1 MSPNELITEFQNKDY
16 DYFLRKMLDAVPDNI
31 DKREGSIIY
40 DALAPAALVMGQQSL
55 DMANVI
61 KETYIKTASGEF
73 LDYRAIE
80 HGTSRYPATQTEAKA
95 KVLNDK
101 KEPLDNVQIGDKFA
115 SIGDSPIFY
124 VVTKINSD
132 LTIELTAETAGSSAN
147 SYIGQVLPVTPND
160 NLAWAEIIEI
170 TIPARDE
177 ENDDHLRARLLN
189 SNSWVAY
196 GGNVADYLDM
206 TNKIHDVGATQV
218 YPTWDGPGTVK
229 LVILNNDL
237 MPASQTLVKKVKEEI
252 DPEDKTTEGYG
263 LAPIDH
269 RVTVTTAET
278 LTVNVQI
285 NALLDAQYVTS
296 NIEQQIKNVLSK
308 FFTELRQNWAT
319 INPATGR
326 GYTLTIFRSRILSKI
341 MQIEGVANAD
351 LPILNGE
358 NKDISLIFDNKVS
371 QLPILGEVTVINE
384 NR

>member
-160 NLAWAEIIEI
+160 LLSWAEITEI
-170 TIPARDE
+170 TAPARDVE
-177 ENDDHLRARLLN
+177 SDDHLRARLL
-189 SNSWVAY
+189 SSQSWIAY

-206 TNKIHDVGATQV
+206 TSKIDEVGAAQI
-218 YPTWDGPGTVK
+218 YPTWNGGGTVK
-229 LVILNNDL
+229 VVILNNDL
-237 MPASQTLVKKVKEEI
+237 MPAGASLVQKVKNTL
-252 DPEDKTTEGYG
+252 DPEDKQAEGYG

-269 RVTVTTAET
+269 SVTVTAPEK
-278 LTVNVQI
+278 LIVNVDISVKLDDTKVTRYVKDSITKAVEGYFQSLREDWADI
-285 NALLDAQYVTS
+285 NQKL
-296 NIEQQIKNVLSK
+296 
-308 FFTELRQNWAT
+308 
-319 INPATGR
+319 GR
-326 GYTLTIFRSRILSKI
+326 GYQETIYRSKILSQV
-341 MQIEGVANAD
+341 MLTEGVVNAK
-351 LPILNGE
+351 LPSLNG
-358 NKDISLIFDNKVS
+358 KDADIDLIFNNEKS
-371 QLPILGEVTVINE
+371 QLPVVGTVTINE
-384 NR
+384 Q

>member
-1 MSPNELITEFQNKDY
+1 MSPNELITEFQNEDY

-124 VVTKINSD
+124 AVTKINDD
-132 LTIELTAETAGSSAN
+132 LTVELTAEVKGSSAN
-147 SYIGQVLPVTPND
+147 SYIGQILPVTPND
-160 NLAWAEIIEI
+160 LLSWAEITEI
-170 TIPARDE
+170 TAPARDVE
-177 ENDDHLRARLLN
+177 SDDHLRARLL
-189 SNSWVAY
+189 SSQSWIAY

-206 TNKIHDVGATQV
+206 TSKIDEVGAAQI
-218 YPTWDGPGTVK
+218 YPTWNGGGTVK
-229 LVILNNDL
+229 VVILNNDL
-237 MPASQTLVKKVKEEI
+237 MPASASLVQKVKNTL
-252 DPEDKTTEGYG
+252 DPEDKQAEGYG

-269 RVTVTTAET
+269 AVTVTAPEE
-278 LTVNVQI
+278 LIVNVDISVKLDDTKVTRYVKDSITKAVEGYFQSLRKDWADI
-285 NALLDAQYVTS
+285 NQKL
-296 NIEQQIKNVLSK
+296 
-308 FFTELRQNWAT
+308 
-319 INPATGR
+319 GR
-326 GYTLTIFRSRILSKI
+326 GYQETIYRSKILSQV
-341 MQIEGVANAD
+341 MLTEGVVNAK
-351 LPILNGE
+351 LPPLNGRDA
-358 NKDISLIFDNKVS
+358 DIDLVFTNSKS
-371 QLPILGEVTVINE
+371 QLPVVGTVTINE
-384 NR
+384 Q

>member
-101 KEPLDNVQIGDKFA
+101 KEPLNNVQIGDKFA

-124 VVTKINSD
+124 AVTKVNDD
-132 LTIELTAETAGSSAN
+132 LTVELTAEVKGSSAN
-147 SYIGQVLPVTPND
+147 SYIGQILPVTPND
-160 NLAWAEIIEI
+160 LLSWAEITEI
-170 TIPARDE
+170 TAPARDVE
-177 ENDDHLRARLLN
+177 SDDHLRARLL
-189 SNSWVAY
+189 SSQSWIAY

-206 TNKIHDVGATQV
+206 TSKIDEVGAAQI
-218 YPTWDGPGTVK
+218 YPTWNGGGTVK
-229 LVILNNDL
+229 VVILNNDL
-237 MPASQTLVKKVKEEI
+237 MPASASLVQKVKNTL
-252 DPEDKTTEGYG
+252 DPEDKQAEGYE

-269 RVTVTTAET
+269 AVTVTAPEE
-278 LTVNVQI
+278 LIVNVDI
-285 NALLDAQYVTS
+285 SVKLDDTKVTRYVKDRITKAVES
-296 NIEQQIKNVLSK
+296 YFQS
-308 FFTELRQNWAT
+308 LRKDWADIT
-319 INPATGR
+319 QKLGR
-326 GYTLTIFRSRILSKI
+326 GYQETIYRSKILSQV
-341 MQIEGVANAD
+341 MLTEGVINAK
-351 LPILNGE
+351 LPSLNGRDA
-358 NKDISLIFDNKVS
+358 DIDLVFNNSKS
-371 QLPILGEVTVINE
+371 QLPVVGTVTINE
-384 NR
+384 Q

>member
-1 MSPNELITEFQNKDY
+1 MSPNELIIEFQNKDY

-160 NLAWAEIIEI
+160 LLSWAEITEI
-170 TIPARDE
+170 TAPARDVE
-177 ENDDHLRARLLN
+177 SDDHLRARLL
-189 SNSWVAY
+189 SSQSWIAY

-206 TNKIHDVGATQV
+206 TSKIDEVGAAQI
-218 YPTWDGPGTVK
+218 YPTWNGGGTVK
-229 LVILNNDL
+229 VVILNNDL
-237 MPASQTLVKKVKEEI
+237 MPASASLVQKVKNTL
-252 DPEDKTTEGYG
+252 DPEDKQAEGYG

-269 RVTVTTAET
+269 AVTVTAPEILKVDVSIQLQ
-278 LTVNVQI
+278 LTDQANKVAVEKGIKDMLNELFSELRKDWNTI
-285 NALLDAQYVTS
+285 NATV
-296 NIEQQIKNVLSK
+296 
-308 FFTELRQNWAT
+308 
-319 INPATGR
+319 GR
-326 GYTLTIFRSRILSKI
+326 GYSLSIYRSRILSKI
-341 MQIEGVANAD
+341 MLIDGVAD
-351 LPILNGE
+351 SQFPKLNGE
-358 NKDISLIFDNKVS
+358 DKDIHLIFSNEVS
-371 QLPILGEVTVINE
+371 QLPILGEVTISE
-384 NR
+384 

>member
-101 KEPLDNVQIGDKFA
+101 KEPLNNVQIGDKFA

-124 VVTKINSD
+124 AVTKVNDD
-132 LTIELTAETAGSSAN
+132 LTVELTAEVKGSSAN
-147 SYIGQVLPVTPND
+147 SYIGQILPVTPND
-160 NLAWAEIIEI
+160 LLSWAEITEI
-170 TIPARDE
+170 TAPARDVE
-177 ENDDHLRARLLN
+177 SDDHLRARLL
-189 SNSWVAY
+189 SSQSWIAY

-206 TNKIHDVGATQV
+206 TSKIDEVGAAQI
-218 YPTWDGPGTVK
+218 YPTWNGGGTVK
-229 LVILNNDL
+229 VVILNNDL
-237 MPASQTLVKKVKEEI
+237 MPASASLVQKVKNTL
-252 DPEDKTTEGYG
+252 DPEDKQAAGYG

-269 RVTVTTAET
+269 NVTVTAPEK
-278 LTVNVQI
+278 LIVNIDISVKLDDTKVARYVKDSIIKAIEDYFQSLRKDWPDI
-285 NALLDAQYVTS
+285 NQRL
-296 NIEQQIKNVLSK
+296 
-308 FFTELRQNWAT
+308 
-319 INPATGR
+319 GR
-326 GYTLTIFRSRILSKI
+326 GYEQTIYRSKILSQV
-341 MQIEGVANAD
+341 MLTEGVVNAK
-351 LPILNGE
+351 LPSLNG
-358 NKDISLIFDNKVS
+358 KDADIDLVFNNAKS
-371 QLPILGEVTVINE
+371 QLPVVGTVTINE
-384 NR
+384 Q

>member
-16 DYFLRKMLDAVPDNI
+16 DYFLKKMLDAVPDNV

-124 VVTKINSD
+124 AVTKINSD

-147 SYIGQVLPVTPND
+147 SYIGQILPVTPND
-160 NLAWAEIIEI
+160 LLSWAEITEI
-170 TIPARDE
+170 TAPARDVE
-177 ENDDHLRARLLN
+177 SDDHLRARLL
-189 SNSWVAY
+189 SSQSSIAY

-206 TNKIHDVGATQV
+206 TSKIDEVGAAQI
-218 YPTWDGPGTVK
+218 YPTWNGGGTVK
-229 LVILNNDL
+229 VVILNNDL
-237 MPASQTLVKKVKEEI
+237 MPASASLVQKVKNTL
-252 DPEDKTTEGYG
+252 DPEDKQAEGYG

-269 RVTVTTAET
+269 VVTVTAPEILKVDVSIQLQ
-278 LTVNVQI
+278 LTDQANKVAVEKGIKDMLNELFSELRKDWNTI
-285 NALLDAQYVTS
+285 NATV
-296 NIEQQIKNVLSK
+296 
-308 FFTELRQNWAT
+308 
-319 INPATGR
+319 GR
-326 GYTLTIFRSRILSKI
+326 GYSLSIYRSRILSKI
-341 MQIEGVANAD
+341 MLIDGVAD
-351 LPILNGE
+351 SQLPKLNGE
-358 NKDISLIFDNKVS
+358 DKDIHLIFSNEVS
-371 QLPILGEVTVINE
+371 QLPILGEVTISE
-384 NR
+384 

>member
-40 DALAPAALVMGQQSL
+40 DALAPAELVMGQQSL

-160 NLAWAEIIEI
+160 LLSWAEITEI
-170 TIPARDE
+170 TAPARDVE
-177 ENDDHLRARLLN
+177 SDDHLRARLL
-189 SNSWVAY
+189 SSQSWIAY
-196 GGNVADYLDM
+196 GGNVSDYLDM
-206 TNKIHDVGATQV
+206 TSKIDEVGAAQI
-218 YPTWDGPGTVK
+218 YPTWNGGGTVK
-229 LVILNNDL
+229 VVILNNDL
-237 MPASQTLVKKVKEEI
+237 MPASASLVQKVKNTL
-252 DPEDKTTEGYG
+252 DPEDKQAEGYG

-269 RVTVTTAET
+269 SVTVTAPEK
-278 LTVNVQI
+278 LIVNVDISVKLDDTKVTRYVKDSITKAVEGYFQSLREDWADI
-285 NALLDAQYVTS
+285 NQKL
-296 NIEQQIKNVLSK
+296 
-308 FFTELRQNWAT
+308 
-319 INPATGR
+319 GR
-326 GYTLTIFRSRILSKI
+326 GYQETIYRSKILSQV
-341 MQIEGVANAD
+341 MLTEGVVNAK
-351 LPILNGE
+351 LPSLNG
-358 NKDISLIFDNKVS
+358 KDADIDLIFNNEKS
-371 QLPILGEVTVINE
+371 QLPVVGTVTINE
-384 NR
+384 Q

>member
-1 MSPNELITEFQNKDY
+1 MSPNELIDEFQSKDY
-16 DYFLRKMLDAVPDNI
+16 DYFLRKMLDAVPDNV

-124 VVTKINSD
+124 AVTKINSD

-147 SYIGQVLPVTPND
+147 SYIGQILPVTPND
-160 NLAWAEIIEI
+160 LLSWAEITEI
-170 TIPARDE
+170 TAPARDVE
-177 ENDDHLRARLLN
+177 SDDHLRARLL
-189 SNSWVAY
+189 SSQSWIAY

-206 TNKIHDVGATQV
+206 TSKIDEVGAAQI
-218 YPTWDGPGTVK
+218 YPTWNGGGTVK
-229 LVILNNDL
+229 VVILNNDL
-237 MPASQTLVKKVKEEI
+237 MPASASLVQKVKNAL
-252 DPEDKTTEGYG
+252 DPEDKQAEGYG

-269 RVTVTTAET
+269 AVTVTAPEK
-278 LTVNVQI
+278 LIVNIDDTKVTRYVKDSI
-285 NALLDAQYVTS
+285 NQA
-296 NIEQQIKNVLSK
+296 IEGYFQS
-308 FFTELRQNWAT
+308 LREDWSD
-319 INPATGR
+319 INQKLGR
-326 GYTLTIFRSRILSKI
+326 GYEQTIYRSKILSQV
-341 MQIEGVANAD
+341 MLTEGVVNAK
-351 LPILNGE
+351 LPSLNG
-358 NKDISLIFDNKVS
+358 KDADIDLVFNNSKS
-371 QLPILGEVTVINE
+371 QLPVVGTVTINE
-384 NR
+384 Q

>member
-1 MSPNELITEFQNKDY
+1 MSPNELITEFQSKDY
-16 DYFLRKMLDAVPDNI
+16 DYFLRKMLDAVPDNV

-124 VVTKINSD
+124 AVTKINSD

-147 SYIGQVLPVTPND
+147 SYIGQILPVTPND
-160 NLAWAEIIEI
+160 LLSWAEITEI
-170 TIPARDE
+170 TAPARDVE
-177 ENDDHLRARLLN
+177 SDDHLRARLL
-189 SNSWVAY
+189 SSQSSIAY

-206 TNKIHDVGATQV
+206 TSKIDEVGAAQI
-218 YPTWDGPGTVK
+218 YPTWNGGGTVK
-229 LVILNNDL
+229 VVILNNDL
-237 MPASQTLVKKVKEEI
+237 MPASASLVQKVKNTL
-252 DPEDKTTEGYG
+252 DPEDKQAEGYG

-269 RVTVTTAET
+269 VVTVTAPEILKVDVSIQLQ
-278 LTVNVQI
+278 LTDQANKVAVEKGIKDMLNELFSELRKDWNTI
-285 NALLDAQYVTS
+285 NATV
-296 NIEQQIKNVLSK
+296 
-308 FFTELRQNWAT
+308 
-319 INPATGR
+319 GR
-326 GYTLTIFRSRILSKI
+326 GYSLSIYRSRILSKI
-341 MQIEGVANAD
+341 MLIDGVAD
-351 LPILNGE
+351 SQLPKLNGE
-358 NKDISLIFDNKVS
+358 DKDIHLIFSNEVS
-371 QLPILGEVTVINE
+371 QLPILGEVTISE
-384 NR
+384 

>member
-124 VVTKINSD
+124 AVTKINSD

-147 SYIGQVLPVTPND
+147 SYIGQILPVTPND
-160 NLAWAEIIEI
+160 LLSWAEITEI
-170 TIPARDE
+170 TAPARDVE
-177 ENDDHLRARLLN
+177 SDDHLRARLL
-189 SNSWVAY
+189 SSQSWNAY

-206 TNKIHDVGATQV
+206 TSKIDEVGAAQI
-218 YPTWDGPGTVK
+218 YPTWNGGGTVK
-229 LVILNNDL
+229 VVILNNDL
-237 MPASQTLVKKVKEEI
+237 MPASASLVQKVKNTL
-252 DPEDKTTEGYG
+252 DPEDKQAEGYG

-269 RVTVTTAET
+269 AVTVTAPEILKVDVSIQLQ
-278 LTVNVQI
+278 LTNQANKVAVEKGIKDMLNELFSELRKDWNTI
-285 NALLDAQYVTS
+285 NATV
-296 NIEQQIKNVLSK
+296 
-308 FFTELRQNWAT
+308 
-319 INPATGR
+319 GR
-326 GYTLTIFRSRILSKI
+326 GYSLSI
-341 MQIEGVANAD
+341 Y
-351 LPILNGE
+351 
-358 NKDISLIFDNKVS
+358 
-371 QLPILGEVTVINE
+371 
-384 NR
+384 R

>member
-16 DYFLRKMLDAVPDNI
+16 DYFLRKMLDVVPDNI

-124 VVTKINSD
+124 AVTKINDD
-132 LTIELTAETAGSSAN
+132 LTVELTAEVKGSSAN
-147 SYIGQVLPVTPND
+147 SYIGQILPVTPND
-160 NLAWAEIIEI
+160 LLSWAEITEI
-170 TIPARDE
+170 TAPARDVE
-177 ENDDHLRARLLN
+177 SDDHLRARLL
-189 SNSWVAY
+189 SSQSWIAY

-206 TNKIHDVGATQV
+206 TSKIDEVGAAQI
-218 YPTWDGPGTVK
+218 YPTWNGGGTVK
-229 LVILNNDL
+229 VVILNNDL
-237 MPASQTLVKKVKEEI
+237 MPASASLVQKVKNTL
-252 DPEDKTTEGYG
+252 DPEDKQAEGYG

-269 RVTVTTAET
+269 VVTVTAPEE
-278 LTVNVQI
+278 LIVNVDISVKLDDTKATRYVKDSITKAVEGYFQSLRKDWADI
-285 NALLDAQYVTS
+285 NQKL
-296 NIEQQIKNVLSK
+296 
-308 FFTELRQNWAT
+308 
-319 INPATGR
+319 GR
-326 GYTLTIFRSRILSKI
+326 GYQETIYRSKILSQV
-341 MQIEGVANAD
+341 MLTEGVVNAK
-351 LPILNGE
+351 LPSLNGRDA
-358 NKDISLIFDNKVS
+358 DIDLVFTNSKS
-371 QLPILGEVTVINE
+371 QLPVVGTVTINE
-384 NR
+384 Q

>member
-1 MSPNELITEFQNKDY
+1 MSPNELIIEFQNKDY

-160 NLAWAEIIEI
+160 LLSWAEITEI
-170 TIPARDE
+170 TAPARDVE
-177 ENDDHLRARLLN
+177 SDDHLRARLL
-189 SNSWVAY
+189 SSQSWIAY

-206 TNKIHDVGATQV
+206 TSKIDEVGAAQI
-218 YPTWDGPGTVK
+218 YPTWNGGGTVK
-229 LVILNNDL
+229 VVILNNNL
-237 MPASQTLVKKVKEEI
+237 MPASASLVQKVKNVL
-252 DPEDKTTEGYG
+252 DPEDKQAEGYG

-269 RVTVTTAET
+269 AVTVTAPEK
-278 LTVNVQI
+278 LIVNVDISVKLDDTKVTRYVKDSITKAVEGYFQSLREDWAGI
-285 NALLDAQYVTS
+285 NQKL
-296 NIEQQIKNVLSK
+296 
-308 FFTELRQNWAT
+308 
-319 INPATGR
+319 GR
-326 GYTLTIFRSRILSKI
+326 GYQETIYRSKILSQV
-341 MQIEGVANAD
+341 MLTEGVVNAK
-351 LPILNGE
+351 LPSLNG
-358 NKDISLIFDNKVS
+358 KDADIDLIFNNVKS
-371 QLPILGEVTVINE
+371 QLPVVGTVTINE
-384 NR
+384 Q

>member
-124 VVTKINSD
+124 AVTKINDD
-132 LTIELTAETAGSSAN
+132 LTVELTAEVKGSSAN
-147 SYIGQVLPVTPND
+147 SYIGQILPVTPND
-160 NLAWAEIIEI
+160 LLSWAEITEI
-170 TIPARDE
+170 TAPARDVE
-177 ENDDHLRARLLN
+177 SDDHLRARLL
-189 SNSWVAY
+189 SSQSWIAY

-206 TNKIHDVGATQV
+206 TSKIDEVGAAQI
-218 YPTWDGPGTVK
+218 YPTWNGGGTVK
-229 LVILNNDL
+229 VVILNNDL
-237 MPASQTLVKKVKEEI
+237 MPASASLVQKVKNAL
-252 DPEDKTTEGYG
+252 DPEDKQAEGYG

-269 RVTVTTAET
+269 AVTVTAPEK
-278 LTVNVQI
+278 LIVNVDISVKLDDTKVTRYVKDSITKAVEGYFQSLRKDWADI
-285 NALLDAQYVTS
+285 NQKL
-296 NIEQQIKNVLSK
+296 
-308 FFTELRQNWAT
+308 
-319 INPATGR
+319 GR
-326 GYTLTIFRSRILSKI
+326 GYQETIYRSKILSQV
-341 MQIEGVANAD
+341 MLTEGVVNAK
-351 LPILNGE
+351 LPSLNGRDA
-358 NKDISLIFDNKVS
+358 DIDLVFTNSKS
-371 QLPILGEVTVINE
+371 QLPVVGTVTINE
-384 NR
+384 Q

>member
-1 MSPNELITEFQNKDY
+1 MSPNELIIEFQNKDY

-124 VVTKINSD
+124 VVTKINDD
-132 LTIELTAETAGSSAN
+132 LTVELTAEVKGSSAN
-147 SYIGQVLPVTPND
+147 SYIGQILPVTPND
-160 NLAWAEIIEI
+160 LLSWAEITEI
-170 TIPARDE
+170 TAPARDVE
-177 ENDDHLRARLLN
+177 SDDHLRARLL
-189 SNSWVAY
+189 SSQSWIAY

-206 TNKIHDVGATQV
+206 TSKIDEVGAAQI
-218 YPTWDGPGTVK
+218 YPTWNGGGTVK
-229 LVILNNDL
+229 VVILNNDL
-237 MPASQTLVKKVKEEI
+237 MPASASLVQKVKNAL
-252 DPEDKTTEGYG
+252 DPEDKQAEGYG

-269 RVTVTTAET
+269 AVTVTAPEK
-278 LTVNVQI
+278 LIVNVDI
-285 NALLDAQYVTS
+285 SVKLDATKVTRYVKDSITKAVEGYFQS
-296 NIEQQIKNVLSK
+296 
-308 FFTELRQNWAT
+308 LREDWAD
-319 INPATGR
+319 INQKLGR
-326 GYTLTIFRSRILSKI
+326 GYQETIYRSKILSQV
-341 MQIEGVANAD
+341 MLTEGVVNAK
-351 LPILNGE
+351 LPSLNG
-358 NKDISLIFDNKVS
+358 KDADIDLIFNNEKS
-371 QLPILGEVTVINE
+371 QLPVVGTVTINE
-384 NR
+384 Q

>member
-1 MSPNELITEFQNKDY
+1 MSPNELITEFQNEDY

-124 VVTKINSD
+124 AVTKINDD
-132 LTIELTAETAGSSAN
+132 LTVELTAEVKGSSAN
-147 SYIGQVLPVTPND
+147 SYIGQILPVTPND
-160 NLAWAEIIEI
+160 LLSWAEITEI
-170 TIPARDE
+170 TAPARDVE
-177 ENDDHLRARLLN
+177 SDDHLRARLL
-189 SNSWVAY
+189 SSQSWIAY

-206 TNKIHDVGATQV
+206 TSKIDEVGAAQI
-218 YPTWDGPGTVK
+218 YPTWNGGGTVK
-229 LVILNNDL
+229 VVILNNDL
-237 MPASQTLVKKVKEEI
+237 MPASASLVQKVKNTL
-252 DPEDKTTEGYG
+252 DPEDKQAEGYG

-269 RVTVTTAET
+269 AVTVTAPEE
-278 LTVNVQI
+278 LIVNVDISVKLDDTKVTRYVKDSITKAVEGYFQSLRKDWADI
-285 NALLDAQYVTS
+285 NQKL
-296 NIEQQIKNVLSK
+296 
-308 FFTELRQNWAT
+308 
-319 INPATGR
+319 GR
-326 GYTLTIFRSRILSKI
+326 GYQETIYRSKILSQV
-341 MQIEGVANAD
+341 MLTEGVVNAK
-351 LPILNGE
+351 LPSLNGRDA
-358 NKDISLIFDNKVS
+358 DIDLVFTNSKS
-371 QLPILGEVTVINE
+371 QLPVVGTVTINE
-384 NR
+384 Q

>member
-1 MSPNELITEFQNKDY
+1 MSPNELITEFQSKDY
-16 DYFLRKMLDAVPDNI
+16 DYFLRKMLDAVPDNV

-124 VVTKINSD
+124 AVTKINSD

-147 SYIGQVLPVTPND
+147 SYIGQILPVTPND
-160 NLAWAEIIEI
+160 LLSWAEITEI
-170 TIPARDE
+170 TAPARDVE
-177 ENDDHLRARLLN
+177 SDDHLRARLL
-189 SNSWVAY
+189 SSQSSIAY

-206 TNKIHDVGATQV
+206 TSKIDEVGAAQI
-218 YPTWDGPGTVK
+218 YPTWNGGGTVK
-229 LVILNNDL
+229 VVILNNDL
-237 MPASQTLVKKVKEEI
+237 MPASASLVQKVKNTL
-252 DPEDKTTEGYG
+252 DPEDKQAEGYG

-269 RVTVTTAET
+269 VVTVTAPEILKVDVSIRLQ
-278 LTVNVQI
+278 LTDRANKVAVEKGIKDMLNELFSELRKDWNTI
-285 NALLDAQYVTS
+285 NATV
-296 NIEQQIKNVLSK
+296 
-308 FFTELRQNWAT
+308 
-319 INPATGR
+319 GR
-326 GYTLTIFRSRILSKI
+326 GYSLSIYRSRILSKI
-341 MQIEGVANAD
+341 MLIDGVAD
-351 LPILNGE
+351 SQLPKLNGE
-358 NKDISLIFDNKVS
+358 DKDIHLIFSNEVS
-371 QLPILGEVTVINE
+371 QLPILGEVTISE
-384 NR
+384 

>member
-16 DYFLRKMLDAVPDNI
+16 DYFLKKMLDAVPDNV

-147 SYIGQVLPVTPND
+147 SYIGQILPVTPND
-160 NLAWAEIIEI
+160 LLSWAEITEI
-170 TIPARDE
+170 TAPARDVE
-177 ENDDHLRARLLN
+177 SDDHLRARLL
-189 SNSWVAY
+189 SSQSSIAY

-206 TNKIHDVGATQV
+206 TSKIDEVGAAQI
-218 YPTWDGPGTVK
+218 YPTWNGGGTVK
-229 LVILNNDL
+229 VVILNNDL
-237 MPASQTLVKKVKEEI
+237 MPASASLVQKVKNTL
-252 DPEDKTTEGYG
+252 DPEDKQAEGYG

-269 RVTVTTAET
+269 VVTVTAPEILKVDVSIQLQ
-278 LTVNVQI
+278 LTDQANKVAVEKGIKDMLNELFSELRKDWNTI
-285 NALLDAQYVTS
+285 NATV
-296 NIEQQIKNVLSK
+296 
-308 FFTELRQNWAT
+308 
-319 INPATGR
+319 GR
-326 GYTLTIFRSRILSKI
+326 GYSLSIYRSRILSKI
-341 MQIEGVANAD
+341 MLIDGVAD
-351 LPILNGE
+351 SQLPKLNGE
-358 NKDISLIFDNKVS
+358 DKDIHLIFSNEVS
-371 QLPILGEVTVINE
+371 QLPILGEVTISE
-384 NR
+384 

>member
-1 MSPNELITEFQNKDY
+1 VSPNELITEFQNEDY

-124 VVTKINSD
+124 AVTKINDD
-132 LTIELTAETAGSSAN
+132 LTVELTAEVKGSSAN
-147 SYIGQVLPVTPND
+147 SYIGQILPVTPND
-160 NLAWAEIIEI
+160 LLSWAEITEI
-170 TIPARDE
+170 TAPARDVE
-177 ENDDHLRARLLN
+177 SDDHLRARLL
-189 SNSWVAY
+189 SSQSWIAY

-206 TNKIHDVGATQV
+206 TSKIDEVGAAQI
-218 YPTWDGPGTVK
+218 YPTWNGGGTVK
-229 LVILNNDL
+229 VVILNNDL
-237 MPASQTLVKKVKEEI
+237 MPASASLVQKVKNTL
-252 DPEDKTTEGYG
+252 DPEDKQAEGYG

-269 RVTVTTAET
+269 AVTVTAPEE
-278 LTVNVQI
+278 LIVNVDISVKLDDTKVTRYVKDSITKAVEGYFQSLRKDWADI
-285 NALLDAQYVTS
+285 NQKL
-296 NIEQQIKNVLSK
+296 
-308 FFTELRQNWAT
+308 
-319 INPATGR
+319 GR
-326 GYTLTIFRSRILSKI
+326 GYQETIYRSKILSQV
-341 MQIEGVANAD
+341 MLTEGVVNAK
-351 LPILNGE
+351 LPSLNGRDA
-358 NKDISLIFDNKVS
+358 DIDLVFTNSKS
-371 QLPILGEVTVINE
+371 QLPVVGTVTINE
-384 NR
+384 Q

>member
-1 MSPNELITEFQNKDY
+1 MSPNELIAEFQSKDY
-16 DYFLRKMLDAVPDNI
+16 DYFLRKMLDAVPDNV

-80 HGTSRYPATQTEAKA
+80 HGTSLYPATQTEAKA

-160 NLAWAEIIEI
+160 LLSWAEITEI
-170 TIPARDE
+170 TAPARDVE
-177 ENDDHLRARLLN
+177 SDDHLRARLL
-189 SNSWVAY
+189 SSQSWIAY

-206 TNKIHDVGATQV
+206 TSKIDEVGAAQI
-218 YPTWDGPGTVK
+218 YPTWNGGGTVK
-229 LVILNNDL
+229 VVILNNDL
-237 MPASQTLVKKVKEEI
+237 MPASASLVQKVKNAL
-252 DPEDKTTEGYG
+252 DPEDKQAEGYG

-269 RVTVTTAET
+269 AVTVTAPEK
-278 LTVNVQI
+278 LIVNVDISVKLDDTKVTRYVKDSI
-285 NALLDAQYVTS
+285 NTAVEKYFQS
-296 NIEQQIKNVLSK
+296 
-308 FFTELRQNWAT
+308 LREDWSD
-319 INPATGR
+319 INQSLGR
-326 GYTLTIFRSRILSKI
+326 GYNQTIYRSKILSQVI
-341 MQIEGVANAD
+341 LTEGVVNAK
-351 LPILNGE
+351 LPSLNG
-358 NKDISLIFDNKVS
+358 KSADIDLIFNNEKS
-371 QLPILGEVTVINE
+371 QLPVVGTVTINE
-384 NR
+384 Q

>member
-1 MSPNELITEFQNKDY
+1 MSPNELIIEFQNKDY

-160 NLAWAEIIEI
+160 LLSWAEITEI
-170 TIPARDE
+170 TAPARDVE
-177 ENDDHLRARLLN
+177 SDDHLRARLL
-189 SNSWVAY
+189 SSQSWIAY

-206 TNKIHDVGATQV
+206 TSKIDEVGAAQI
-218 YPTWDGPGTVK
+218 YPTWNGGGTVK
-229 LVILNNDL
+229 VVILNNNL
-237 MPASQTLVKKVKEEI
+237 MPASASLVQKVKNVL
-252 DPEDKTTEGYG
+252 DPEDKQAEGYG

-269 RVTVTTAET
+269 DVTVTAPEK
-278 LTVNVQI
+278 LIVNVDISVKLDDTKVTRYVKDSITKAVEGYFQSLREDWADI
-285 NALLDAQYVTS
+285 NQKL
-296 NIEQQIKNVLSK
+296 
-308 FFTELRQNWAT
+308 
-319 INPATGR
+319 GR
-326 GYTLTIFRSRILSKI
+326 GYQETIYRSKILSQV
-341 MQIEGVANAD
+341 MLTEGVVNAK
-351 LPILNGE
+351 LPSLNG
-358 NKDISLIFDNKVS
+358 KDADIDLIFNNVKS
-371 QLPILGEVTVINE
+371 QLPVVGTVTINE
-384 NR
+384 Q

>member
-1 MSPNELITEFQNKDY
+1 MSPNELIIEFQNKDY

-160 NLAWAEIIEI
+160 LLSWAEITEI
-170 TIPARDE
+170 TAPARDVE
-177 ENDDHLRARLLN
+177 SDDHLRARLL
-189 SNSWVAY
+189 SSQSWIAY

-206 TNKIHDVGATQV
+206 TSKIDEVGAAQI
-218 YPTWDGPGTVK
+218 YPTWNGGGTVK
-229 LVILNNDL
+229 VVILNNDL
-237 MPASQTLVKKVKEEI
+237 MPASASLVQKVKNTL
-252 DPEDKTTEGYG
+252 DPEDKQAEGYG

-269 RVTVTTAET
+269 SVTVTAPEK
-278 LTVNVQI
+278 LIVNVDISVKLDDTKVTRYVKDSITKAVEGYFQSLREDWADI
-285 NALLDAQYVTS
+285 NQKL
-296 NIEQQIKNVLSK
+296 
-308 FFTELRQNWAT
+308 
-319 INPATGR
+319 GR
-326 GYTLTIFRSRILSKI
+326 GYQETIYRSKILSQV
-341 MQIEGVANAD
+341 MLTEGVVNAK
-351 LPILNGE
+351 LPSLNG
-358 NKDISLIFDNKVS
+358 KDADIDLIFNNEKS
-371 QLPILGEVTVINE
+371 QLPVVGTVTINE
-384 NR
+384 Q

>member
-124 VVTKINSD
+124 AVTKINDD
-132 LTIELTAETAGSSAN
+132 LTVELTAEVKGSSAN
-147 SYIGQVLPVTPND
+147 SCIGQILPVTPND
-160 NLAWAEIIEI
+160 LLSWAEITEI
-170 TIPARDE
+170 TAPARDVE
-177 ENDDHLRARLLN
+177 SDDHLRARLL
-189 SNSWVAY
+189 SSQSWIAY

-206 TNKIHDVGATQV
+206 TSKIDEVGAAQI
-218 YPTWDGPGTVK
+218 YPTWNGGGTVK
-229 LVILNNDL
+229 VVILNNDL
-237 MPASQTLVKKVKEEI
+237 MPASASLVQKVKNTL
-252 DPEDKTTEGYG
+252 DPEDKQAEGYG

-269 RVTVTTAET
+269 AVTVTAPEE
-278 LTVNVQI
+278 LIVNVDISVKLDDTKATRYVKDSITKAVEGYFQSLRKDWADI
-285 NALLDAQYVTS
+285 NQKL
-296 NIEQQIKNVLSK
+296 
-308 FFTELRQNWAT
+308 
-319 INPATGR
+319 GR
-326 GYTLTIFRSRILSKI
+326 GYQETIYRSKILSQV
-341 MQIEGVANAD
+341 MLTEGVVNAK
-351 LPILNGE
+351 LPSLNGRDA
-358 NKDISLIFDNKVS
+358 DIDLVFTNSKS
-371 QLPILGEVTVINE
+371 QLPVVGTVTINE
-384 NR
+384 Q

>member
-1 MSPNELITEFQNKDY
+1 MSPNELIAEFQGKDY
-16 DYFLRKMLDAVPDNI
+16 DYFLRKMLDAVPDNV

-160 NLAWAEIIEI
+160 LLSWAEITEI
-170 TIPARDE
+170 TAPARDVE
-177 ENDDHLRARLLN
+177 SDDHLRARLL
-189 SNSWVAY
+189 SSQSWIAY

-206 TNKIHDVGATQV
+206 TSKIDEVGAAQI
-218 YPTWDGPGTVK
+218 YPTWNGGGTVK
-229 LVILNNDL
+229 VVILNNDL
-237 MPASQTLVKKVKEEI
+237 MPASASLVQKVKNTL
-252 DPEDKTTEGYG
+252 DPEDKQAEGYG

-269 RVTVTTAET
+269 SVTVTAPEK
-278 LTVNVQI
+278 LIVNVDISVKLDDTKVTRYVKDSITKAVEGYFQSLREDWADI
-285 NALLDAQYVTS
+285 NQKL
-296 NIEQQIKNVLSK
+296 
-308 FFTELRQNWAT
+308 
-319 INPATGR
+319 GR
-326 GYTLTIFRSRILSKI
+326 GYQETIYRSKILSQV
-341 MQIEGVANAD
+341 MLTEGVVNAK
-351 LPILNGE
+351 LPSLNG
-358 NKDISLIFDNKVS
+358 KDADIDLIFNNIKS
-371 QLPILGEVTVINE
+371 QLPVVGTVTINE
-384 NR
+384 Q

>member
-1 MSPNELITEFQNKDY
+1 VSPNELITEFQNKDY

-124 VVTKINSD
+124 AVTKVNDD
-132 LTIELTAETAGSSAN
+132 LTVELTAEVKGSSAN
-147 SYIGQVLPVTPND
+147 SYIGQILPVTPND
-160 NLAWAEIIEI
+160 LLSWAEITEI
-170 TIPARDE
+170 TAPARDVE
-177 ENDDHLRARLLN
+177 SDDHLRARLL
-189 SNSWVAY
+189 SSQSWIAY

-206 TNKIHDVGATQV
+206 TSKIDEVGAAQI
-218 YPTWDGPGTVK
+218 YPTWNGGGTVK
-229 LVILNNDL
+229 VVILNNDL
-237 MPASQTLVKKVKEEI
+237 MPASASLVQKVKNTL
-252 DPEDKTTEGYG
+252 DPEDKQAEGYG

-269 RVTVTTAET
+269 AVTVTAPEE
-278 LTVNVQI
+278 LIVNVDISVKLDDTKVTRYVKDSITKAVEGYFQSLRKDWADI
-285 NALLDAQYVTS
+285 NQKL
-296 NIEQQIKNVLSK
+296 
-308 FFTELRQNWAT
+308 
-319 INPATGR
+319 GR
-326 GYTLTIFRSRILSKI
+326 GYEETIYRSKILSQV
-341 MQIEGVANAD
+341 MLTEGVVNAK
-351 LPILNGE
+351 LPSLNGRDA
-358 NKDISLIFDNKVS
+358 DIDLVFNNSKS
-371 QLPILGEVTVINE
+371 QLPVVGTVTINE
-384 NR
+384 Q

>member
-1 MSPNELITEFQNKDY
+1 MSPNELITEFQNEDY

-124 VVTKINSD
+124 AVTKINDD
-132 LTIELTAETAGSSAN
+132 LTVELTAEVKGSSAN
-147 SYIGQVLPVTPND
+147 SYIGQILPVTPND
-160 NLAWAEIIEI
+160 LLSWAEITEI
-170 TIPARDE
+170 TAPARDVE
-177 ENDDHLRARLLN
+177 SEDHLRARLL
-189 SNSWVAY
+189 SSQSWIAY

-206 TNKIHDVGATQV
+206 TSKIDEVGAAQI
-218 YPTWDGPGTVK
+218 YPTWNGGGTVK
-229 LVILNNDL
+229 VVILNNDL
-237 MPASQTLVKKVKEEI
+237 MPASASLVQKVKNTL
-252 DPEDKTTEGYG
+252 DPEDKQAEGYG

-269 RVTVTTAET
+269 AVTVTAPEE
-278 LTVNVQI
+278 LIVNVDISVKLDDTKATRYVKDSITKAVEGYFQSLRKDWADI
-285 NALLDAQYVTS
+285 NQKL
-296 NIEQQIKNVLSK
+296 
-308 FFTELRQNWAT
+308 
-319 INPATGR
+319 GR
-326 GYTLTIFRSRILSKI
+326 GYQETIYRSKILSQV
-341 MQIEGVANAD
+341 MLTEGVVNAK
-351 LPILNGE
+351 LPSLNGRDA
-358 NKDISLIFDNKVS
+358 DIDLVFTNSKS
-371 QLPILGEVTVINE
+371 QLPVVGTVTINE
-384 NR
+384 Q